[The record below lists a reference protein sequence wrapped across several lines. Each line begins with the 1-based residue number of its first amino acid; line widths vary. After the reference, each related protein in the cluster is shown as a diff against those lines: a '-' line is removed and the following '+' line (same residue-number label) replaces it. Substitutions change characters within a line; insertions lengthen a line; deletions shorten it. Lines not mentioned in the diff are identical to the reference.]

1 MRRVTTLA
9 AVLMLAA
16 CGCGERTH
24 EAADAV
30 PLEQVPGPAMKAAQ
44 KELPGVNFD
53 AAWKESEGGKD
64 AYEIRGK
71 TKQGKVRD
79 VKVTA
84 DGKVLEVD

>member
-1 MRRVTTLA
+1 MRRVAILA
-9 AVLMLAA
+9 GAVMLAA

-24 EAADAV
+24 EAEDAV
-30 PLEQVPGPAMKAAQ
+30 PLEQVPGPAMQAAQ

-53 AAWKESEGGKD
+53 AAWKEAEGGQV

-79 VKVTA
+79 VKVSA
-84 DGKVLEVD
+84 EGKVLEVD

>member
-1 MRRVTTLA
+1 MRRVATLA

-16 CGCGERTH
+16 SGCGERTH
-24 EAADAV
+24 QAEDAV
-30 PLEQVPGPAMKAAQ
+30 PLEKVPQAAMKAAE
-44 KELPGVNFD
+44 KELPGVTFD
-53 AAWKESEGGKD
+53 AAWKEAEGGQV

-79 VKVTA
+79 VKVSA